1 MSPVYCYIPRC
12 ELQVSV
18 DVYWWRCVLMEMC
31 VCVCSSVSCVAV
43 TTMKHSC
50 CSVICVT
57 VAITRTASRSRVSSY
72 VWARVLHWLFDDYWC
87 VGCIP
92 VALMSSVCH
101 VGCKCCFFGTAQAW
115 QHSRWW
121 LVLLRVH
128 IQGTHTACFLMTV
141 SVSVHFVYLS
151 AACLVLLQVKH
162 GQHATVL
169 HPALSPTFFS
179 YTWSQ
184 PFTFLDQSNWKTTRM
199 WANAQPDGRPAEHRW
214 RPLFN
219 AAKFGWRPLLDA
231 VQ

>member
-101 VGCKCCFFGTAQAW
+101 VGCKCCFFWYSPSLTAFQMVTGTAMSAYPRYTHSLLLDDSVCFCAFCLSFCSMFSVASSEAW
-115 QHSRWW
+115 STRHCSSSS
-121 LVLLRVH
+121 
-128 IQGTHTACFLMTV
+128 
-141 SVSVHFVYLS
+141 SVPN
-151 AACLVLLQVKH
+151 LLQLYLK
-162 GQHATVL
+162 
-169 HPALSPTFFS
+169 PAIHIS
-179 YTWSQ
+179 WS
-184 PFTFLDQSNWKTTRM
+184 K
-199 WANAQPDGRPAEHRW
+199 
-214 RPLFN
+214 
-219 AAKFGWRPLLDA
+219 
-231 VQ
+231 